1 MLEHG
6 YYSISEISEAL
17 GVPESFVNERKL
29 EINKGIPF
37 HLCGEEVFFCR
48 DLHRWLQTYK
58 LAISN
63 EQTRVS
69 LIAREL

>member
-1 MLEHG
+1 VLENG

-17 GVPESFVNERKL
+17 GVPQSFIDEHKA

-48 DLHRWLQTYK
+48 DLQRWIERNK

-63 EQTRVS
+63 EQAYVS
-69 LIAREL
+69 SLAREL